1 MLDAALTALGSFAT
15 ITTIVYLMLGVVAGL
30 VVGLIPGLGG
40 TAAVA
45 LLIPYVFV
53 LDLPPEHGLPLL
65 IGAVASVHHSDA
77 IASIL
82 LGIPGSAAS
91 AVLMIDGHEMTKRGK
106 ASQALTLA
114 FLSSMAGGLLGAL
127 GLTLSIPIARPLIL
141 SFSSPEI
148 FMLCVL
154 GVSLAALISKGN
166 MLKGLLAACLG
177 LLVGFIGSAP
187 AEPVYRYTFGQLFLI
202 DGVDLSVI
210 ALGIFGLAEI
220 AALVTRDAPIAQTHR
235 LTGSRRAGVRD
246 FFHHWY
252 HVLRG
257 ALVGIWAG
265 VLPGVGATAGS
276 FLAYG
281 QARATARDKSKFG
294 KGDPRGVIAPESAA
308 NSVESGDMI
317 PTLLFG
323 IPGGT
328 PSALL
333 LGCLLFYGIQP
344 GPAMVEEHLDSVYVI
359 VWSFAIASVIA
370 SLLCFPLAGALSRL
384 TTVPLVRLAPA
395 LLVVI
400 FLGAFQTALD
410 PHHLVLVLIF
420 GVLGFVMKEL
430 DFPRAPM
437 LIGLVLSIPLERYYF
452 LTRNLYST
460 SEWIQRPLVLVML
473 AVLAY
478 PIIAGLV
485 RWLRKRRKNGQ
496 RGRGGDDLPEATAV
510 AMKEAPDAGNMF
522 RGPGWALGFAI
533 FAFVVVTGA
542 FIMSFGFTPAAALA
556 PRLVSAIGIVCA
568 VPILIAAIREYLRA
582 AHHRLDPAQPAPGA
596 PAPRVIPAQ
605 MSAPV
610 AAPVTAPQAP
620 AAPRA
625 QPPAEAS
632 ASDAPGAAP
641 QPTGDAPS
649 TAEQATPDSN
659 PYLLQTLQV
668 FIWMAVFVALVWMFG
683 LFVAV
688 LVMIPVFGRHFA
700 HLRWRTVALY
710 TAGVFVAL
718 NLAGWSG
725 DIVIPEGVLGG
736 IPQLIQ
742 K

>member
-15 ITTIVYLMLGVVAGL
+15 FATVAFLVIGVVAGL
-30 VVGLIPGLGG
+30 VVGLIPGMGG

-53 LDLPPEHGLPLL
+53 LDLPPEQGLPLL

-82 LGIPGSAAS
+82 LGIPGSPAS
-91 AVLMIDGHEMTKRGK
+91 AVLMIDGHEMAKQGK
-106 ASQALTLA
+106 ALRALTLA
-114 FLSSMAGGLLGAL
+114 FMASMAGGLLGAL
-127 GLTLSIPIARPLIL
+127 GLTLAIPIARPLIL

-177 LLVGFIGSAP
+177 LLVGFVGSAP
-187 AEPVYRYTFGQLFLI
+187 TEPVYRYTFGQLFLI
-202 DGVDLSVI
+202 DGIDLAII
-210 ALGIFGLAEI
+210 ALGVFGIAEI
-220 AALVTRDAPIAQTHR
+220 VSLVSKDAPIAESHR
-235 LTGSRRAGVRD
+235 LTGSRMSAIRE
-246 FFHHWY
+246 FFGHWY

-281 QARATARDKSKFG
+281 QARATAKDKSKFG

-344 GPAMVEEHLDSVYVI
+344 GPSMVEDHLDSVYVM
-359 VWSFAIASVIA
+359 VWSFALASIIS
-370 SLLCFPLAGALSRL
+370 SLLCFPLASSLARL

-410 PHHLVLVLIF
+410 PHQLMLVLIF
-420 GVLGFVMKEL
+420 GIVGFFMKEL

-452 LTRNLYST
+452 LTRSLYPT
-460 SEWIQRPLVLVML
+460 SEWIRRPLVIVML
-473 AVLAY
+473 LVLAY
-478 PIIAGLV
+478 PIVLGLV
-485 RWLRKRRKNGQ
+485 RWVRTKRKGSDVS
-496 RGRGGDDLPEATAV
+496 GEETSEEAPVVKEALV
-510 AMKEAPDAGNMF
+510 VKEAPDAGDLL

-542 FIMSFGFTPAAALA
+542 FVMSFDFTPSTALA

-568 VPILIAAIREYLRA
+568 VPVLLVAIRDVRA
-582 AHHRLDPAQPAPGA
+582 AGRHSVEG
-596 PAPRVIPAQ
+596 
-605 MSAPV
+605 
-610 AAPVTAPQAP
+610 
-620 AAPRA
+620 
-625 QPPAEAS
+625 
-632 ASDAPGAAP
+632 
-641 QPTGDAPS
+641 
-649 TAEQATPDSN
+649 N
-659 PYLLQTLQV
+659 PYLVQTLQV
-668 FIWMAVFVALVWMFG
+668 FVWMAAFVALIWMLG
-683 LFVAV
+683 LLVAV
-688 LVMIPVFGRHFA
+688 LIMVPIFGWHFA
-700 HLRWRTVALY
+700 RLRWRTIAIYTVALY
-710 TAGVFVAL
+710 LAL
-718 NLAGWSG
+718 NLVGWSG
-725 DIVIPEGVLGG
+725 DIVIPEGELGG
-736 IPQLIQ
+736 LALLVQE
-742 K
+742 